1 MLQNFIRQRFIKL
14 MKYKKNVFTDQKL
27 KLVKLKRISG
37 LLSYCKICS
46 YDVDFVSL
54 KFYK

>member
-1 MLQNFIRQRFIKL
+1 

-27 KLVKLKRISG
+27 KHVKLKRISS
-37 LLSYCKICS
+37 LLSYCEICS

-54 KFYK
+54 KFYKWFTLSSKNKRIFT